1 VRGAAE
7 TIGKNEIRLPA
18 VTNAPSGVEVFP
30 VRAAL
35 EQASE
40 VMPKG
45 TFDPNPVSAFKSN
58 LDWMDAQNT
67 FLKMFKP
74 LRERGDILNFDG
86 PDSLKEGYRVVNLPN
101 MGQYQVREGVAN
113 WLENKAKRMWDK
125 NTPGMWDEELL
136 NAALNTKAGRALTD
150 VTGTLKRW
158 MLLDPSWMAANAVS
172 GVQQQGLGGVPLSKL
187 LNRNVDAIG
196 AMLGREALPGIM
208 GTEDFM
214 TEMAKRGA
222 QRTSG
227 LWDGAMREGV
237 EHGAR
242 TKAVIDKIAD
252 KVGVGEWLGDAAQTG
267 MKFLGDNVDRFFRA
281 GGKVE
286 DQGKLVVAINK
297 MKEKYPNFANLNET
311 DKIKAL
317 DDVANEAKKVMFDYS
332 RLTPYERNLTQ
343 IVPFYAW
350 MRNITGATGKMA
362 YERPDILAK
371 YGRGLDTALEP
382 MPERDKDIADDWV
395 RQSGPIY
402 GAMGTRLGK
411 DPEGRDMMGLAA
423 RYLPHGQLEA
433 LTKRP
438 GESLLSMVN
447 PLLKMPVEIATNK
460 NFFKNRPIDAL
471 AGPLGM
477 FTNPI
482 TGGAYDLGR
491 SKILG
496 RDVPASVEYLAG
508 VLPGGRQLRQL
519 DTWGRGLGWWDD
531 PGKGPIEPGDA
542 AIWSLSG
549 GKAYPFDRDRAL
561 MNRQREEK
569 AAEGQIKS
577 RMRFANKRGDM
588 SQYEYY
594 MQLLQEDMMRRQEL
608 RRTRWGQDAV

>member
-1 VRGAAE
+1 MVLSGAGGALNKA
-7 TIGKNEIRLPA
+7 G
-18 VTNAPSGVEVFP
+18 VPSHLFEDLTKTWK
-30 VRAAL
+30 RMAL
-35 EQASE
+35 
-40 VMPKG
+40 
-45 TFDPNPVSAFKSN
+45 FDPGWLAGNIATNPQLQV
-58 LDWMDAQNT
+58 
-67 FLKMFKP
+67 
-74 LRERGDILNFDG
+74 LN
-86 PDSLKEGYRVVNLPN
+86 
-101 MGQYQVREGVAN
+101 
-113 WLENKAKRMWDK
+113 
-125 NTPGMWDEELL
+125 GMRIRD
-136 NAALNTKAGRALTD
+136 
-150 VTGTLKRW
+150 
-158 MLLDPSWMAANAVS
+158 
-172 GVQQQGLGGVPLSKL
+172 
-187 LNRNVDAIG
+187 
-196 AMLGREALPGIM
+196 LPGRTVQGIQARM
-208 GTEDFM
+208 GRDVLGEGTDLLE
-214 TEMAKRGA
+214 EMAKRRAVEAG
-222 QRTSG
+222 G
-227 LWDGAMREGV
+227 LWGGALRDPDAIPGEKTKAALDWITNKIGVGKSAGDYASRGIGALGDYVIDPFFKFGQGV
-237 EHGAR
+237 ED
-242 TKAVIDKIAD
+242 V
-252 KVGVGEWLGDAAQTG
+252 
-267 MKFLGDNVDRFFRA
+267 
-281 GGKVE
+281 
-286 DQGKLVVAINK
+286 GKLSMAIDYIKKNAPD
-297 MKEKYPNFANLNET
+297 YANLNAT
-311 DKIKAL
+311 DKTRVL
-317 DDVANEAKKVMFDYS
+317 DEAAKLGKKTLFDYS
-332 RLTPYERNLTQ
+332 NLSPYEQNLQ
-343 IVPFYAW
+343 KIFPFYNW

-362 YERPDILAK
+362 YERPDILAR
-371 YGRGLDTALEP
+371 YGRGLDTVMEP

-411 DPEGRDMMGLAA
+411 DPEGRDLMGLAA

-561 MNRQREEK
+561 LNRQREEK